1 MKEVQMPK
9 IKPTELDDKVMYLVM
24 KLLKYV
30 TVTSSLT
37 SQNEDIKLNNC
48 EGYLP
53 VFKTLKE
60 AEKYAGN
67 GKYKILAI
75 SEE

>member
-1 MKEVQMPK
+1 MKEVQIPK
-9 IKPTELDDKVMYLVM
+9 VKQSELDDKVMYLVM

-60 AEKYAGN
+60 AEKHAGN
-67 GKYKILAI
+67 GQYKILAI
-75 SEE
+75 SE

>member
-1 MKEVQMPK
+1 
-9 IKPTELDDKVMYLVM
+9 
-24 KLLKYV
+24 
-30 TVTSSLT
+30 
-37 SQNEDIKLNNC
+37 
-48 EGYLP
+48 LP

>member
-1 MKEVQMPK
+1 MKEVQIPQV
-9 IKPTELDDKVMYLVM
+9 KPSELDDNVMYLVM
-24 KLLKYV
+24 KLLQYI

-37 SQNEDIKLNNC
+37 NKNEDIKLNDC
-48 EGYLP
+48 AGYLP